1 MSEKHYLVINPH
13 CHQGR
18 GRERWAAISKQVKE
32 QLPKDVIEI
41 ILENGTS
48 LEKDLKP
55 LLDSGTT
62 HYIYNAGGDG
72 GMHYL
77 VNFLMKSS
85 ELNLEHV
92 HIGAIGLGSSND
104 FLKPFAAKIRGIPVS
119 IQYKY
124 GSVKSDVGKVEYS
137 NQNGTPQTEY
147 FIINA
152 SMGVTATANYNFN
165 HPDPLLRYLK
175 ANFTNLAILY
185 TAIKTIFTFN
195 NIVCNLEFNN
205 TNILSPVANV
215 NLLKIPFVSGSFH
228 YSDAIAPND
237 GKFGLHI
244 CLDLN
249 KWKLLQVLYR
259 LGKGVFIN
267 GPKTLS
273 ARVNSFAISSTKPIV
288 FECDGETF
296 LSERIQVSLIPSKIQ
311 IIKGHRDEKQ
321 RS

>member
-1 MSEKHYLVINPH
+1 MFERHYLVVNPN
-13 CHQGR
+13 CHQGK
-18 GRERWAAISKQVKE
+18 GGERWAAIRQQVKE

-41 ILENGTS
+41 ILENGIS
-48 LEKDLKP
+48 LEKELLP
-55 LLDSGTT
+55 LLDSGNA

-77 VNFLMKSS
+77 VNLLMKST
-85 ELNLEHV
+85 EVNLDHI

-104 FLKPFAAKIRGIPVS
+104 FLKPFAAKIKDIPVS

-124 GSVKSDVGKVEYS
+124 GSLKSDVGKVGYIDQDG
-137 NQNGTPQTEY
+137 NPQTEY

-165 HPDPLLRYLK
+165 HPDRLLRYLK

-185 TAIKTIFTFN
+185 TAIKTIFTYN
-195 NIVCNLEFNN
+195 NMACTLEFNN
-205 TNILSPVANV
+205 SSIVSPVANI
-215 NLLKIPFVSGSFH
+215 NLLKIPFVSGSFR
-228 YSDAIAPND
+228 YSDSIAPND
-237 GKFGLHI
+237 GTFGLHI
-244 CLDLN
+244 CLDIS
-249 KWKLLQVLYR
+249 KWELLQVLYR

-273 ARVNSFAISSTKPIV
+273 DRVNSFTISSKKPIV

-296 LSERIQVSLIPSKIQ
+296 LSEHIQVSLIPSKIQ
-311 IIKGHRDEKQ
+311 IIKSHRDENQ
-321 RS
+321 PR